1 MTANDLRRGM
11 AIIYNKE
18 IHLVMEFTHY
28 TPGNKRAFVQLTLKN
43 IRTGKILQNKFSSTE
58 AMDVAHLESR
68 KVQFLY
74 KDANGFHFMQSAD
87 YQTLD
92 LSEEVVGD
100 AKNYLK
106 ENMDLEI
113 DFHDERPVTI
123 ELPKQVTLKVVD
135 SPPGIRGDSVSNNM
149 KPATLETG
157 MQIQVPMFIQE
168 GTVIRVNTE
177 TGEYLGRE

>member
-1 MTANDLRRGM
+1 MQANDLRRGM

-18 IHLVMEFTHY
+18 IHLVMDFTHY

-58 AMDVAHLESR
+58 EMDVAHLESR
-68 KVQFLY
+68 KMQFLY
-74 KDANGFHFMQSAD
+74 KDTNGYHFMQTED
-87 YQTLD
+87 YHTVD
-92 LSEEVVGD
+92 ISEDVVGD

-106 ENMDLEI
+106 ENMELEI

-123 ELPKQVTLKVVD
+123 ELPKQVILKVVD
-135 SPPGIRGDSVSNNM
+135 SPPAIRGDSVSNNM

-157 MQIQVPMFIQE
+157 MSIQVPMFIQE
-168 GTVIRVNTE
+168 GTMIRVNTE
-177 TGEYLGRE
+177 TGEYIGRE